1 MIRKLFSSQLRIN
14 MVSGVAAMLLN
25 TVVLAAGYPIYLHF
39 LGYEQYGV
47 WLVLATV
54 LTFSQLGNLGI
65 NQAVTKLV
73 AEEYGRGDTLAIQQ
87 YVTTALAILGLSG
100 IVVLSGLLVLRGPIV
115 AAFNLGEENAKIA
128 LWLLPYVGLL
138 SIYVFLTE
146 VLQGTLS
153 GLGRMDLANGI
164 QSLGGLVKLIVASLL
179 LFAGLGIEGLL
190 IAAVVSRVGVHVVSF
205 LCIRRIVP
213 IRLARMENWN
223 AQRGKCLLHFG
234 TGMLGGS
241 LLSMLLSPFNKV
253 MLSRYAGVASIPIY
267 EIAYTGSM
275 QIRGLAEAGIRA
287 LMPEVSRLGTNL
299 AEQATTRIREINH
312 RCVGLLIRLALPL
325 YGILIL
331 IAPALL
337 RIWLGDRFTEP
348 LSLAFRIALL
358 GSFLSL
364 TCVPAYY
371 LLLGMGRVGHC
382 FMNYAILAGTNV
394 LLVLTFAWVD
404 NCLVLPEVLIS
415 AAVGMGLSSIY
426 TILQNRRMLRHISAR
441 NSMGQELSE
450 EHQIGSPRHL
460 YANHV

>member
-1 MIRKLFSSQLRIN
+1 
-14 MVSGVAAMLLN
+14 MVSGVAATLLN

-54 LTFSQLGNLGI
+54 LTFAHLGNLGI

-73 AEEYGRGDTLAIQQ
+73 AEEYGRGDIQAIQQ
-87 YVTTALAILGLSG
+87 YVVSAM
-100 IVVLSGLLVLRGPIV
+100 VLLCFSGLLVLIVLVAMRGAIMP
-115 AAFNLGEENAKIA
+115 AFRLADDNARTVS
-128 LWLLPYVGLL
+128 WLLPYVGGL
-138 SIYVFLTE
+138 SVYVFLTE

-190 IAAVVSRVGVHVVSF
+190 IAAVVSRVGVHVVSL

-213 IRLARMENWN
+213 LRLVRMENWN
-223 AQRGKCLLHFG
+223 SQRGKCLLRFG
-234 TGMLGGS
+234 TGVLGSS

-275 QIRGLAEAGIRA
+275 QVRGLAEAGIRA
-287 LMPEVSRLGTNL
+287 LMPEVSRLGANL
-299 AEQATTRIREINH
+299 AGQATTRIREINR
-312 RCVGLLIRLALPL
+312 RCVGLIIHFALPL
-325 YGILIL
+325 YGILFL
-331 IAPALL
+331 MAPVLL

-358 GSFLSL
+358 GSLLSL

-371 LLLGMGRVGHC
+371 LLLGMGRVRHC
-382 FMNYAILAGTNV
+382 FMNHAILAGTNV
-394 LLVLTFAWVD
+394 LLVLTFAWMD
-404 NCLVLPEVLIS
+404 NRLALPEVLIS
-415 AAVGMGLSSIY
+415 AAIGMGLSSMY
-426 TILQNRRMLRHISAR
+426 TILQNRRMLRHVSTS
-441 NSMGQELSE
+441 NGMGQDLSK
-450 EHQIGSPRHL
+450 EHEIGGPRHI
-460 YANHV
+460 YANRVQNM